1 MVVGMLS
8 VETLQCKCAL
18 VEEVLQRF
26 EGRFLKAQA
35 TNTNHAPCPPAP

>member
-18 VEEVLQRF
+18 VEEVLQS
-26 EGRFLKAQA
+26 LKVGS
-35 TNTNHAPCPPAP
+35 